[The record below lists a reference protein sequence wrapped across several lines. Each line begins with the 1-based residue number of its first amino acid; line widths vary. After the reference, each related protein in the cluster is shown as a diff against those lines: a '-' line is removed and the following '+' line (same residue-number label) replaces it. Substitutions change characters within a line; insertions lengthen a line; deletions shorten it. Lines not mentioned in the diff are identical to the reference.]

1 MLKDI
6 SEAEKDQKQ
15 RELIQMRH
23 NKLKIMSVSKFN
35 LDQIKLKD
43 LKRKQWKQDQIQS
56 MYHFSK
62 FYINR

>member
-35 LDQIKLKD
+35 FDQIKLKD

-56 MYHFSK
+56 MHHF
-62 FYINR
+62 